1 MQDERCCGKN
11 ASKRG
16 YFYGFK
22 VQVITTADGLPV
34 QFYIHAGSFADIT
47 ALQAMP
53 MYLPENSQLYA
64 DRAYTCYE
72 LEE

>member
-1 MQDERCCGKN
+1 
-11 ASKRG
+11 
-16 YFYGFK
+16 
-22 VQVITTADGLPV
+22 PV